1 MNLGFIIL
9 AHNNPAAIRRLTDI
23 LTSDGDRVVIHFD
36 SGASAADL
44 LAVQQIASEKPNQIH
59 VISKVHCVW
68 GEWSLVKAV
77 LLAVREF
84 KGMSNPPDYVHLMSG
99 ADFII
104 RPLVQLKEFL
114 RKNPSLDF
122 IECCDISKQ
131 AWVRGG
137 LEEERFQFYFP
148 FNFRTNRK
156 AFDRLVHWQ
165 RKYKIRRRMP
175 LGLKPHMGSQW
186 WTLRWS
192 TCEKVLDFT
201 AANPKVPGFFKTTW
215 IPDESYFQTIIAKLV
230 PHSEIANLQLMFHH
244 LTPSGRPYV
253 FYNDH
258 LPIFRKTPHFFI
270 RKVSPD
276 ASLLWEFLSKP
287 GFHSK
292 RIPRIK
298 YLHSIRDYLRNRID
312 DNHEHKLSVPGHPDL
327 WYGPE
332 LKACKRPVIMLF
344 LSGVTQLT
352 EIEALFNKHTSYAWL
367 GRPFAP
373 KSISIPN
380 EFLSQM
386 GLSPSSWKIRD
397 YFRQQFIYEMLKV
410 VPTNKIPIVAVLPI
424 EDAPDLDAFTSI
436 GLFIPLIVQAD
447 SLESYVYAQR
457 FEAATTGNNHNFYSR
472 YAHKIDQRD
481 LNQFIDEV
489 PSHLE
494 TMKKNPNITST
505 DTANAMNYFLNAG
518 RSENAGMFQA
528 SRLSKHP
535 DSCYRSRLKE
545 CKSPVIML
553 FLSSVTQL
561 TEIEAMLIEHPSYA
575 WLGRPFAPKS
585 ISIPDT
591 FLSQM
596 GISQSSWKTRDY
608 FTQQFIYE
616 MLKVVPS
623 RKISIIAV
631 LTPEDTPDIDSFKNL
646 EMFIPLTVH
655 AESMDSS
662 INTLIFEDETEGIS
676 CGFYAETVQ
685 KIDQLELKQFL
696 DEFPGH
702 LETILKVPNI
712 TYTDVI
718 SAISYLLDAG
728 SSKRTGSPSD
738 LLGI

>member
-9 AHNNPAAIRRLTDI
+9 AHNNPASIRRLTDI
-23 LTSDGDRVVIHFD
+23 LTADGDRVVIHFD
-36 SGASAADL
+36 SGASEADL
-44 LAVQQIASEKPNQIH
+44 LAVQQIASEKPNQIR

-77 LLAVREF
+77 LLAMREF
-84 KGMSNPPDYVHLMSG
+84 KDMPNPPDYVHLMSG

-114 RKNPSLDF
+114 HKHPSLDF
-122 IECCDISKQ
+122 IECCDISQQ

-137 LEEERFQFYFP
+137 LEAERFQFYFP
-148 FNFRTNRK
+148 LNFRTHRK
-156 AFDRLVHWQ
+156 AFDILVHWQ
-165 RKYKIRRRMP
+165 RKYKIHRRMP

-201 AANPKVPGFFKTTW
+201 AANPKVPRFFKTTW
-215 IPDESYFQTIIAKLV
+215 IPDESYFQTLIAKLV

-258 LPIFRKTPHFFI
+258 LPIFRKIPHFFI
-270 RKVSPD
+270 RKVSPE

-292 RIPRIK
+292 RIPRMK
-298 YLHSIRDYLRNRID
+298 HLHSIRDYLRNRID
-312 DNHEHKLSVPGHPDL
+312 DNHEHKLSVPGHPDF

-332 LKACKRPVIMLF
+332 LKAYNRPVIMLF

-373 KSISIPN
+373 KCISIPN

-386 GLSPSSWKIRD
+386 GMSPSSWKIRD
-397 YFRQQFIYEMLKV
+397 DFRQQFIYEMLKV
-410 VPTNKIPIVAVLPI
+410 VPNNKIGMIAVLPI
-424 EDAPDLDAFTSI
+424 EDAPDLDAFKSL
-436 GLFIPLIVQAD
+436 GRFVPLIVQTD
-447 SLESYVYAQR
+447 SLESYVYAHR
-457 FEAATTGNNHNFYSR
+457 FEAATVGTNHDFYSR
-472 YAHKIDQRD
+472 YSHKLDQHD
-481 LNQFIDEV
+481 LKQFLDEL

-494 TMKKNPNITST
+494 TMQKIPNIHPT
-505 DTANAMNYFLNAG
+505 DVTNAIKYVLNAG
-518 RSENAGMFQA
+518 RSEYEDMMPT
-528 SRLSKHP
+528 SSSPKYHDSWHDSK
-535 DSCYRSRLKE
+535 LKE
-545 CKSPVIML
+545 YKSPVIML

-561 TEIEAMLIEHPSYA
+561 NEIEATLASHPSYT

-591 FLSQM
+591 FLSKM
-596 GISQSSWKTRDY
+596 GMNPSSWKTRDY

-616 MLKVVPS
+616 MLEVLPS
-623 RKISIIAV
+623 NKISILAV
-631 LTPEDTPDIDSFKNL
+631 LPFEDAPDIDAFRNL
-646 EMFIPLTVH
+646 GMFIPLIVRTD
-655 AESMDSS
+655 SMDSFANE
-662 INTLIFEDETEGIS
+662 NTTGGANAD
-676 CGFYAETVQ
+676 FYTKNVQ
-685 KIDQLELKQFL
+685 EIDQRELEQFL
-696 DEFPGH
+696 DEFPEH
-702 LETILKVPNI
+702 LETIRKVPNI
-712 TYTDVI
+712 TYTEVI
-718 SAISYLLDAG
+718 TAIGYLVNARR
-728 SSKRTGSPSD
+728 SEKRGSPSD
-738 LLGI
+738 FITI

>member
-9 AHNNPAAIRRLTDI
+9 AHNNPASIRRLTDI

-36 SGASAADL
+36 SGASATDL
-44 LAVQQIASEKPNQIH
+44 SAVQQIASEKPSQIR

-77 LLAVREF
+77 LLAMREF
-84 KGMSNPPDYVHLMSG
+84 KDRPNPPDYVHLMSG
-99 ADFII
+99 ADFLI

-114 RKNPSLDF
+114 YKNPTLDF

-137 LEEERFQFYFP
+137 LEEERFRFYFP
-148 FNFRTNRK
+148 LNFRTHRK
-156 AFDRLVHWQ
+156 AFDRLVDWQ
-165 RKYKIRRRMP
+165 RKHKIRRRMP

-192 TCEKVLDFT
+192 TCEKVMDFT
-201 AANPKVPGFFKTTW
+201 AANPKVPRFFKTTW
-215 IPDESYFQTIIAKLV
+215 IPDESYFQTLIAKLV

-258 LPIFRKTPHFFI
+258 LPIFRKIPHFFI

-276 ASLLWEFLSKP
+276 ASLLWKFLSKP

-298 YLHSIRDYLRNRID
+298 YLHSVRDYLRNRID
-312 DNHEHKLSVPGHPDL
+312 DNHEHKLSVPGHPDF

-344 LSGVTQLT
+344 LSGVTQLN
-352 EIEALFNKHTSYAWL
+352 EIEALIKKHTSYAWL

-380 EFLSQM
+380 EFISQM
-386 GLSPSSWKIRD
+386 GMSPSSWKIRD
-397 YFRQQFIYEMLKV
+397 HFRQQFIYEMLEV
-410 VPTNKIPIVAVLPI
+410 APSDKIAIVAVLPI
-424 EDAPDLDAFTSI
+424 EDAPDLDAFKSLL
-436 GLFIPLIVQAD
+436 LFIPLVVQAD
-447 SLESYVYAQR
+447 SLESYLYAHR
-457 FEAATTGNNHNFYSR
+457 FEAATVGANHNFYSN
-472 YAHKIDQRD
+472 YARKLDQQE
-481 LNQFIDEV
+481 LKQFLDEV
-489 PSHLE
+489 PPYLE
-494 TMKKNPNITST
+494 TMKKNQKITFA
-505 DTANAMNYFLNAG
+505 DAANAINYFLNAG
-518 RSENAGMFQA
+518 RSENAGMMQKPRF
-528 SRLSKHP
+528 RNHP
-535 DSCYRSRLKE
+535 DSWHESKIKE

-553 FLSSVTQL
+553 FLSSVKQL
-561 TEIEAMLIEHPSYA
+561 AEIEAIIAAHPSYV

-596 GISQSSWKTRDY
+596 GMSPSSWKARDY
-608 FTQQFIYE
+608 FTKQFIYE
-616 MLKVVPS
+616 ILKAAPS
-623 RKISIIAV
+623 GKISIIAV
-631 LTPEDTPDIDSFKNL
+631 LPLEDAPDIDAFKNL
-646 EMFIPLTVH
+646 EMFIPLKVQTDP
-655 AESMDSS
+655 MDSFG
-662 INTLIFEDETEGIS
+662 NTLLLEDANEGANS
-676 CGFYAETVQ
+676 DFYARTVQ
-685 KIDQLELKQFL
+685 GIDQRELRQFL

-702 LETILKVPNI
+702 IETIRKVPDI

-718 SAISYLLDAG
+718 CAINYLLNAG
-728 SSKRTGSPSD
+728 RSKKTGSTSE
-738 LLGI
+738 LLRI